1 MDYIKKIK
9 AKLAT
14 GRYPENIVKLVECEL
29 QNIQDLGDGNPE
41 INRKK
46 YKYPL

>member
-9 AKLAT
+9 AKLAS

-46 YKYPL
+46 